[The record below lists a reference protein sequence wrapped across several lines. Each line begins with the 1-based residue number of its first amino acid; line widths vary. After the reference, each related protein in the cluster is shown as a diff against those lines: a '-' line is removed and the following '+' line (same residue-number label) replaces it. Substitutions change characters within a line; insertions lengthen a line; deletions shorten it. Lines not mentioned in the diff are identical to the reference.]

1 MTELAR
7 DLLRWFKSNGRKSLP
22 WQSTPPNVYHIWL
35 SEIMLQQTQVITVID
50 YFNKFIACFPDLA
63 ALANAKEDEVMS
75 NWAGLGYY
83 SRARNLH
90 KTAKIVASIHKGVF
104 PKKYD
109 EIVALPGIGPST
121 AGAILSLGSGLSTP
135 ILDGNV
141 KRTLSR
147 YHKVE
152 GHYSSSKV
160 MAELWRLAKHH
171 TPQTN
176 NAEYTQAI
184 MDIGATICKPK
195 NPLCGNCPLASHCGA
210 CLSKEQDIYPHTKT
224 KQNKAPEKTIAFL
237 IFTNE
242 RQEVFLKKR
251 PGKGIWGGLWS
262 FVECDDNAEAID
274 LAIRQHNNN
283 AKIIRPLA
291 KFKHNFTHFNLWIN
305 PILVDS
311 PGGLANYYDAGSL
324 ALGTPAPVK
333 KILQAL

>member
-1 MTELAR
+1 VTELAR
-7 DLLRWFKSNGRKSLP
+7 DLLQWFKSNGRKNLP

-35 SEIMLQQTQVITVID
+35 SEIMLQQTQVITVIN

-75 NWAGLGYY
+75 HWAGLGYY

-90 KTAKIVASIHKGVF
+90 KTAKIVTSHHKGVF

-121 AGAILSLGSGLSTP
+121 AGAILSLGSGLSAP

-160 MAELWRLAKHH
+160 MAELWHLAKHH
-171 TPQTN
+171 TPQTK

-195 NPLCGNCPLASHCGA
+195 NPLCDSCPLASHCGA
-210 CLSKEQDIYPHTKT
+210 CLSKEQDIYPYK
-224 KQNKAPEKTIAFL
+224 KMKRNKPPEKTIAFL
-237 IFTNE
+237 VFKNQ

-251 PGKGIWGGLWS
+251 PSKGIWGGLWS
-262 FVECDDNAEAID
+262 FEECADNNEAIN
-274 LAIRQHNNN
+274 LAIRQHNDR
-283 AKIIRPLA
+283 AKIIRSLT
-291 KFKHNFTHFNLWIN
+291 KFKHAFSHLTLWIN
-305 PILVDS
+305 PVLIDS
-311 PGGLANYYDAGSL
+311 PGGVSNYYKTSSL
-324 ALGTPAPVK
+324 TLGTPAPVK
-333 KILQAL
+333 KILQEL

>member
-1 MTELAR
+1 
-7 DLLRWFKSNGRKSLP
+7 
-22 WQSTPPNVYHIWL
+22 
-35 SEIMLQQTQVITVID
+35 MLQQTQVITVID
-50 YFNKFIACFPDLA
+50 YFNKFITCFPDLES
-63 ALANAKEDEVMS
+63 LANAKEDEVMS

-90 KTAKIVASIHKGVF
+90 KTARIVASIHKGVF

-210 CLSKEQDIYPHTKT
+210 FLSKEQDIYPHKKT
-224 KQNKAPEKTIAFL
+224 KQSRAPEKTIAFL
-237 IFTNE
+237 IFKNQ

-251 PGKGIWGGLWS
+251 PDKGIWGGLWS
-262 FVECDDNAEAID
+262 FEECDDNNEAIN
-274 LAIRQHNNN
+274 LAIHQHNDK
-283 AKIIRPLA
+283 AKIIRSLT
-291 KFKHNFTHFNLWIN
+291 KFKHTFTHFTLWIN
-305 PILVDS
+305 PVLIDS
-311 PGGLANYYDAGSL
+311 PGEASNYYETSSL
-324 ALGTPAPVK
+324 TLGTPAPVK
-333 KILQAL
+333 KILQEL

>member
-7 DLLRWFKSNGRKSLP
+7 DLLRWFKSNGRKDLP
-22 WQSTPPNVYHIWL
+22 WQSTPPNVYYIWL

-63 ALANAKEDEVMS
+63 SLANAKEDEVMS

-90 KTAKIVASIHKGVF
+90 KTAKLVASNHKGVF

-121 AGAILSLGSGLSTP
+121 AGAILSLGSGLSVP

-160 MAELWRLAKHH
+160 MAELWRLAKYH

-176 NAEYTQAI
+176 NAEYAQAI
-184 MDIGATICKPK
+184 MDTGATICKPK
-195 NPLCGNCPLASHCGA
+195 NPLCGNCPIAGHCGA
-210 CLSKEQDIYPHTKT
+210 CLSEEQDIYPHKKT

-237 IFTNE
+237 IFTNQ

-262 FVECDDNAEAID
+262 FEECDDNVEAIN
-274 LAIRQHNNN
+274 LAIRQHNDS
-283 AKIIRPLA
+283 AKIIGGLP
-291 KFKHNFTHFNLWIN
+291 KFKHTFSHFTLWIN
-305 PILVDS
+305 PVLIDS
-311 PGGLANYYDAGSL
+311 PGGSTNYYKTSNL
-324 ALGTPAPVK
+324 TLGTPAPVK
-333 KILQAL
+333 KILQGL

>member
-1 MTELAR
+1 VTELAS
-7 DLLRWFKSNGRKSLP
+7 DILHWFKLNGRKNLP
-22 WQSTPPNVYHIWL
+22 WQSTPPNIYHIWL

-50 YFNKFIACFPDLA
+50 YFNKFIICFPDLT

-90 KTAKIVASIHKGVF
+90 KTAKIIASNHKGVF

-152 GHYSSSKV
+152 GHYSLSKV
-160 MAELWRLAKHH
+160 MEELWRLAKHH
-171 TPQTN
+171 TPQTK

-195 NPLCGNCPLASHCGA
+195 NPQCGNCPIASHCGA
-210 CLSKEQDIYPHTKT
+210 CLSKEQDIYP
-224 KQNKAPEKTIAFL
+224 NKKPKKDRLPEKTIAFL
-237 IFTNE
+237 IFKNE
-242 RQEVFLKKR
+242 SHEVFLKKR

-262 FVECDDNAEAID
+262 FEECDDNAEAID
-274 LAIRQHNNN
+274 LAIRRHNNS
-283 AKIIRPLA
+283 AKIIRPLV
-291 KFKHNFTHFNLWIN
+291 KFKHTFTHFTLWVS
-305 PILVDS
+305 PILIDS
-311 PGGLANYYDAGSL
+311 PGGSTNYYETSSL
-324 ALGTPAPVK
+324 SLGTPTPVK
-333 KILQAL
+333 KILQEL